1 MFAPNDHYQPFWI
14 WPAAFGGL
22 GAIVGFFWLLNRIVE
37 RFFPSTN
44 RNRYT
49 GAMGNALLGLSAV
62 VEPSREHILEVRRYQ
77 PFEKDQEGEPPDTG
91 GRH

>member
-14 WPAAFGGL
+14 WAVAFGGI
-22 GAIVGFFWLLNRIVE
+22 GAIVGFFSPLNRIVE

-44 RNRYT
+44 RKRYPA
-49 GAMGNALLGLSAV
+49 AMGNALIELSAV

-77 PFEKDQEGEPPDTG
+77 RVEEDQEGEPPEIG